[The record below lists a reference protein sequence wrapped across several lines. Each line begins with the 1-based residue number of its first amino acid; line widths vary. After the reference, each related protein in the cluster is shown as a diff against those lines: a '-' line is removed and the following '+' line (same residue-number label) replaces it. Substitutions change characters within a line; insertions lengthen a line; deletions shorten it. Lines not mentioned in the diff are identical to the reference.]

1 MRLRSLS
8 TTNISKAE
16 LMPDFAITARA
27 DATPASRWVTIVGAT
42 YTSVVLLGDV
52 PTPTPAPVASS
63 SPSKGTVIGAAT
75 GSIVGFLLLLMLL
88 WYCIRRSRTE
98 WISHSRRNSVEE
110 VFIANPNVAPV
121 RLHVVD
127 EHTEFTATKVVIDRT
142 QKFDRFKLQCRQAPS
157 LSGEI
162 SNQQDLAASARP
174 RDPRINN
181 HRLAAPKH
189 RQRQSRSSG
198 RAGTGPSAEAS
209 RTWEDVV
216 SSTSFFS
223 LITRTIS
230 PSLSDTKFTFN
241 EEAVQQSIKHS
252 RFRANLFIVTGF
264 KISRGAEVAV
274 ESVKERGGNLN
285 LGIDLTPFAL
295 PIKVG
300 PVVGAKRDVGEKVE
314 EKHGSNFVYSHQL
327 REIRYK
333 RKTLE
338 EQKGYLKGNLTAVG
352 RERKEEA
359 LDGLEEEAEWV
370 GLSGVM

>member
-1 MRLRSLS
+1 
-8 TTNISKAE
+8 
-16 LMPDFAITARA
+16 MPDFPITARA
-27 DATPASRWVTIVGAT
+27 DPTPASRWVTIVGAT

-142 QKFDRFKLQCRQAPS
+142 QKFDRFKLSRPS
-157 LSGEI
+157 KKRE
-162 SNQQDLAASARP
+162 RP
-174 RDPRINN
+174 
-181 HRLAAPKH
+181 
-189 RQRQSRSSG
+189 
-198 RAGTGPSAEAS
+198 AEAS

-252 RFRANLFIVTGF
+252 QFRANLFIVTGF

-285 LGIDLTPFAL
+285 LGIDITPFAL

-327 REIRYK
+327 GEIRYK